1 LNCKSIGKRKKR
13 KKKKKNEDENENE
26 YENEKF
32 NSKTETETE
41 TEAEYNIKQNSSIQ
55 SHTSVVVSLVETKL
69 DFAHFG
75 MDKMD

>member
-13 KKKKKNEDENENE
+13 KEKKNEDENENE
-26 YENEKF
+26 NEYEKF

-69 DFAHFG
+69 DFGHFG